1 MAKPLNDPANWSKL
15 WVLAGSDVTNTHPKR
30 LHGAQVRL
38 DREITEHDLIKA
50 RRVWSI
56 ETHPGWD
63 SNTYDNDYALLYLNS
78 KIKYSLSPT
87 HPVKGSTFH
96 VYSQLQKQSH
106 AFTNV
111 VNSKKLVHK
120 ILSRIEHVR

>member
-1 MAKPLNDPANWSKL
+1 MAKPLNDPANWGKL

-38 DREITEHDLIKA
+38 DYEITEQRFIKA

-56 ETHPGWD
+56 EMHPGWD
-63 SNTYDNDYALLYLNS
+63 SKTYDNDYALLYLNS

-87 HPVKGSTFH
+87 HPVKGQYFRYTVYH
-96 VYSQLQKQSH
+96 ILYILYSQVHSQRH
-106 AFTNV
+106 AFMIGV
-111 VNSKKLVHK
+111 KV
-120 ILSRIEHVR
+120 